1 MRTWA
6 SLALPIVIG
15 MFFTN
20 ASAQS
25 PEPFKL
31 GTVQRGNET
40 FLGLV
45 LRDSIVVNVGR
56 ASAALERAPG
66 AAKVRT
72 PRDMKELI
80 SRYEEVRARLYA
92 IALAANAPGNDPHT
106 STILNRSRSCRRSCT
121 PRRFLTRQ

>member
-20 ASAQS
+20 ASAQA

-45 LRDSIVVNVGR
+45 LRDSIVVNIGR
-56 ASAALERAPG
+56 P
-66 AAKVRT
+66 V
-72 PRDMKELI
+72 
-80 SRYEEVRARLYA
+80 
-92 IALAANAPGNDPHT
+92 
-106 STILNRSRSCRRSCT
+106 RRSSG
-121 PRRFLTRQ
+121 PPVP